1 MARGKRKVAE
11 RDYEKLISSTKEC
24 IEKLEIKS
32 VEIKEELKS
41 KKDELKKLE
50 KDFKSYKIQKA
61 EEEKRQQTQELAKL
75 LMESGLSLDE
85 IKEKLDKSV
94 SLVLVDARGL
104 TVGEDTDL
112 RKQLREAGVD
122 YKVYKNTMINF
133 AIQGT
138 QFEGLSQYLEG
149 PTAAVFSYDEAT
161 KGASI
166 IKKVSETAKKLEF
179 KAGVIEGIVYDA
191 EGMKAIADIPSRE
204 VLISK
209 LLGSFKSPISTF
221 ARVINQIAEKKGE
234 GEAAAE

>member
-1 MARGKRKVAE
+1 MAKVE
-11 RDYEKLISSTKEC
+11 
-24 IEKLEIKS
+24 
-32 VEIKEELKS
+32 
-41 KKDELKKLE
+41 
-50 KDFKSYKIQKA
+50 
-61 EEEKRQQTQELAKL
+61 AKQAVVN
-75 LMESGLSLDE
+75 E

-166 IKKVSETAKKLEF
+166 IKKVSATAKKLEF